1 MNAMPVAFAHG
12 YPFDPTYGYDLDGL
26 LAIAPPEPPEGFVA
40 FWRARRA
47 FALEVDP
54 APRLSAPRRIGD
66 HEVFDCFYRSTDDVE
81 IGGWFVRPA
90 AGPATRGLVVG
101 HGYGGREAPDLDMLF
116 PETAVLF
123 PCLRGISRSARPD
136 LPSDP
141 ARHVLHRIEDR
152 DRWLIGGCVDDA
164 WLAVSALLALAPGA
178 AGRIGW
184 SGLSFGGGIGALMLP
199 WEDRVGRAELRLPT
213 FGHHALRLTLPMT
226 GSGAAI
232 AAFEARHGGVMD
244 TLRWYD
250 AASAARFVTAP
261 VLAGLA
267 LFDPAVP
274 PPGQFAIFNA
284 LPGKKEL
291 VTFDAGHF
299 DYPAAA
305 AQDEARRARAR
316 AFFAAP

>member
-1 MNAMPVAFAHG
+1 MSAMTAAFAHG
-12 YPFDPTYGYDLDGL
+12 YPFDPTYGMDLDTL
-26 LAIAPPEPPEGFVA
+26 LAVAPPEPPAGFAA
-40 FWRARRA
+40 FWHARRA

-54 APRLSAPRRIGD
+54 APRLSAPRRIDG
-66 HEVFDCFYRSTDDVE
+66 HEVFDCTYRSTDDVT
-81 IGGWFVRPA
+81 IGGWFVRPVDA
-90 AGPATRGLVVG
+90 EPTRGLVVG
-101 HGYGGREAPDLDMLF
+101 HGYGGRDAPDLDLL
-116 PETAVLF
+116 PPHTAVLF
-123 PCLRGISRSARPD
+123 PCLRGLSRSARPD

-141 ARHVLHRIEDR
+141 NRHVLHRIEDR

-184 SGLSFGGGIGALMLP
+184 SGLSLGGGIGALMLP
-199 WEDRVGRAELRLPT
+199 WEDRVARAELRLPT
-213 FGHHALRLTLPMT
+213 FGHHALRLKLPMV

-232 AAFEARHGGVMD
+232 AAHEAAHGGVMA
-244 TLRWYD
+244 TLVWYD
-250 AASAARFVTAP
+250 AAVAARYVSQP

-284 LPGKKEL
+284 LPKSKEL

-299 DYPAAA
+299 DYPATA
-305 AQDEARRARAR
+305 AQEANRRARALS
-316 AFFAAP
+316 FFGDA

>member
-1 MNAMPVAFAHG
+1 MTAPFAHG
-12 YPFDPTYGYDLDGL
+12 LPFDPTCGMDLAAL
-26 LAIAPPEPPEGFVA
+26 LAVEPPTPPEGFAA
-40 FWRARRA
+40 FWAARRA
-47 FALEVDP
+47 RALAVDP
-54 APRLSAPRRIGD
+54 APRLDGGGRMGD
-66 HEVFDCFYRSTDDVE
+66 HDVYDCAYRSTDGVT
-81 IGGWFVRPA
+81 IRGWFLRPA
-90 AGPATRGLVVG
+90 HGEPTRGLVVG
-101 HGYGGREAPDLDMLF
+101 HGYGGRDAPDLELADAD
-116 PETAVLF
+116 TALLF
-123 PCLRGISRSARPD
+123 PCLRGLSRSARPD
-136 LPSDP
+136 VPSDP
-141 ARHVLHRIEDR
+141 NRHVLHGIEDP
-152 DRWLIGGCVDDA
+152 DRWVIGGCVDDA
-164 WLAVSALLALAPGA
+164 WLAVSALTALAPSV
-178 AGRIGW
+178 AGHIGW
-184 SGLSFGGGIGALMLP
+184 SGVSFGGGIGALMLP